1 MSEATIEDFRK
12 WLQMEWVDAEN
23 SGREEDLKR
32 LANLEVTL
40 QEALAFQAEW
50 NLREDSGVTPV
61 RQEHAVRLVATKE
74 DVEVTTVEGI
84 CSVCDAALPTDLD
97 FCPECGSKC

>member
-1 MSEATIEDFRK
+1 MSEATIEDFRR
-12 WLQMEWVDAEN
+12 WLQMEWVEAEN
-23 SGREEDLKR
+23 SGRKEDMKR

-50 NLREDSGVTPV
+50 NLREDSGITPA

-74 DVEVTTVEGI
+74 DVEVTAVEGR
-84 CSVCDAALPTDLD
+84 CSVCDGELPSDLD
-97 FCPECGSKC
+97 FCPECGTKC